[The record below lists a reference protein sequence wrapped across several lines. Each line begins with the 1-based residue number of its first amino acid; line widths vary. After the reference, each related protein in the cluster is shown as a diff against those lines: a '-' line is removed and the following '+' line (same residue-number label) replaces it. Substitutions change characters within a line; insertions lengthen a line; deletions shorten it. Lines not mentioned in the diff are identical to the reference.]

1 MEKAGIKAEVT
12 GRPKHIYSIWRKM
25 QQKHL
30 GFEQIFDVRAV
41 RILVMEEKDCYAALG
56 VVHGLWRHISR
67 EFDDYIANP
76 KENSYRSLHTA
87 VIGPG
92 GRALEVQI
100 RTHEM
105 HQHAE
110 LGVAAHWRYKEGG
123 HFDQGFEEKIAW
135 LRQLL
140 EWKEEEYT
148 AADFVDRFKTEAF
161 QERIYALTPA
171 GKIIDLPKGATPL
184 DFAYAIHSEVGH
196 RCRGAKVNGKIV
208 TLTYTLKNADQVEIL
223 TAREGAPSRDWL
235 NPHSGHLKSSRA
247 KSRVR
252 SWFRH
257 RDAKQ
262 NASDGR
268 AILDREMHRLGINNL
283 SIEKLSEHLNFSTVD
298 DLFIAI
304 GRGDITTGQLANKLN
319 RFIHH
324 DQLQLAVPVH
334 RRAQRDK
341 DSGKGFNISGVGNL
355 LTSTAQCCHPVP
367 NDPIVGYIT
376 RGRGVTIH
384 RRDCS
389 NVEHLREE
397 ELDRLI
403 DVDWGKESD
412 DTWLAEIF
420 VLAYDRPGLLRD
432 VTGLLANEKIN
443 LQGVNTSSDKSDGM
457 ARMNLMLEISDIEQ
471 LSRVL
476 TQIGQL
482 SNVVEARRK
491 A

>member
-1 MEKAGIKAEVT
+1 
-12 GRPKHIYSIWRKM
+12 
-25 QQKHL
+25 
-30 GFEQIFDVRAV
+30 
-41 RILVMEEKDCYAALG
+41 
-56 VVHGLWRHISR
+56 
-67 EFDDYIANP
+67 
-76 KENSYRSLHTA
+76 
-87 VIGPG
+87 
-92 GRALEVQI
+92 
-100 RTHEM
+100 
-105 HQHAE
+105 
-110 LGVAAHWRYKEGG
+110 
-123 HFDQGFEEKIAW
+123 
-135 LRQLL
+135 
-140 EWKEEEYT
+140 
-148 AADFVDRFKTEAF
+148 
-161 QERIYALTPA
+161 
-171 GKIIDLPKGATPL
+171 
-184 DFAYAIHSEVGH
+184 
-196 RCRGAKVNGKIV
+196 
-208 TLTYTLKNADQVEIL
+208 
-223 TAREGAPSRDWL
+223 
-235 NPHSGHLKSSRA
+235 
-247 KSRVR
+247 
-252 SWFRH
+252 
-257 RDAKQ
+257 
-262 NASDGR
+262 
-268 AILDREMHRLGINNL
+268 MHRLGINNL
-283 SIEKLSEHLNFSTVD
+283 SIEKLSERLNFSSVD

-324 DQLQLAVPVH
+324 DQPQLAVPVH

-482 SNVVEARRK
+482 SNVIEARRK